1 MNQLK
6 RQIQGRQ
13 RRKLHIRKKIFGS
26 AAKPRLTVS
35 RSHKNI
41 FCQLIDDARGMTLA
55 AVSTL
60 SKELRGSLQ
69 GKGGN
74 RAAAS
79 MVGKTIA
86 EKARGLGIVTI
97 AFDRNGYRFHGRV
110 KALADAAR
118 EGGLKF

>member
-1 MNQLK
+1 MNKLK
-6 RQIQGRQ
+6 IGDRGRL
-13 RRKLHIRKKIFGS
+13 RRKHHIRKGLFGS
-26 AAKPRLTVS
+26 ASKPRLTIS

-41 FCQLIDDARGMTLA
+41 FCQLIDDSRGLTLA
-55 AVSTL
+55 ASSTL
-60 SKELRGSLQ
+60 SKEIRDSLS

-86 EKARGLGIVTI
+86 EKAKGLGILTI

-118 EGGLKF
+118 EAGLKF